1 MIYICDDE
9 AVDNRDKLRNLYKMV
24 KQNRKQAMEDLQRIF
39 REIDLAYIELE
50 EETRVALKFAERNTR
65 PYKAKVVL

>member
-50 EETRVALKFAERNTR
+50 EETRVALKFAEHNAR